1 METKGVSSSSNNNK
15 KMKTSS
21 YIDPNGLPPSLP
33 TRFEG
38 DGAEGE
44 RYYFEGMFGM
54 MKPFLRKL
62 LQVELN
68 DFLQLHFPTDLQSLR
83 KRKERGDEVIMEYGM
98 EYKLVFF
105 NEPAS
110 ITFTNNQIKAEND
123 EPVIVA
129 ILDATTNAIVCTGLL
144 SSAKLEFFLVDGDY
158 DGSGQQHQP
167 LSPRHGKR
175 PLMVGKDLN
184 NLTLQN
190 GVASLHS
197 LSITDNS
204 SWIKSNK
211 FRLGVKIVRD
221 DKILAMFPI
230 IPLAVSQPF
239 RVMDH
244 QGEVHKK
251 YHPPSKEDEV
261 WRLEGIGKDGI
272 YHKNLSSH
280 GINNVGDFLK
290 AYLESNDPTSLKKL
304 LGNKV
309 PKKLW
314 EVMVENAKE
323 CVNFSTNKQTSEVNN
338 WPYEV
343 MVDGHEAFG
352 QENNLGYGSSQ
363 MPESSHVMKTLEMEI

>member
-1 METKGVSSSSNNNK
+1 
-15 KMKTSS
+15 
-21 YIDPNGLPPSLP
+21 
-33 TRFEG
+33 
-38 DGAEGE
+38 
-44 RYYFEGMFGM
+44 
-54 MKPFLRKL
+54 
-62 LQVELN
+62 
-68 DFLQLHFPTDLQSLR
+68 
-83 KRKERGDEVIMEYGM
+83 M

-244 QGEVHKK
+244 QGE
-251 YHPPSKEDEV
+251 
-261 WRLEGIGKDGI
+261 G
-272 YHKNLSSH
+272 NLSLYSSKLFDYAFAMWLIVLYCDFSIRIH
-280 GINNVGDFLK
+280 HVDFKFVSICVSNKHNYIICVTDSFNNFCKFKTLI
-290 AYLESNDPTSLKKL
+290 LTP
-304 LGNKV
+304 
-309 PKKLW
+309 
-314 EVMVENAKE
+314 
-323 CVNFSTNKQTSEVNN
+323 NFSRVT
-338 WPYEV
+338 Y
-343 MVDGHEAFG
+343 
-352 QENNLGYGSSQ
+352 
-363 MPESSHVMKTLEMEI
+363 